1 MFNLDEA
8 LRNHLAQRQKEPKA
22 RFVAATVAALSPHS
36 KPGRTRV
43 VADVATIRKTI
54 TSTTAIIQWLKEEG
68 AHLYV
73 TDNTLCF
80 RSSDWAQ
87 FSIVSAN
94 WRALLD
100 DLAAVDQAHRH
111 RVGSRSQIKF
121 ARPLTGPPRLPPLA
135 VGTC

>member
-22 RFVAATVAALSPHS
+22 RFVAATVATLSIRS

-43 VADVATIRKTI
+43 VAAVASVATTHKAIA
-54 TSTTAIIQWLKEEG
+54 STTAIIQWLKEEG

-80 RSSDWAQ
+80 RPTDWAQ
-87 FSIVSAN
+87 FAIVSAH
-94 WRALLD
+94 WRALLH
-100 DLAAVDQAHRH
+100 DLAAVDQEQKN
-111 RVGSRSQIKF
+111 GSGR
-121 ARPLTGPPRLPPLA
+121 
-135 VGTC
+135 

>member
-8 LRNHLAQRQKEPKA
+8 LRNHLAQRQKKPKTQ
-22 RFVAATVAALSPHS
+22 FVAASVAILSPRS

-43 VADVATIRKTI
+43 VACVAGVATLRKTI

-80 RSSDWAQ
+80 RPTDWSQ
-87 FSIVSAN
+87 FAIVSAN
-94 WRALLD
+94 WRALLH
-100 DLAAVDQAHRH
+100 DLAGVDQ
-111 RVGSRSQIKF
+111 GQKN
-121 ARPLTGPPRLPPLA
+121 GPGR
-135 VGTC
+135 